1 MKKHFSL
8 LTIFI
13 TTVIFSSCLKDVGK
27 RSYKVYTPITAQT
40 ATLRSQVKSM
50 LPVNVTN
57 AGKLFIIGNYIFL
70 NEKNKGIHV
79 IDNTNPASPINKSFI
94 NIPGCYDM
102 AVIDN
107 TLYADCYT
115 DLLTLDIS
123 DVNNIVLKNYFDDIF
138 SDKRNINGY
147 VTNAGTVVVDWI
159 VKDTVIDIEIGEGQG
174 IWKNNSYIYNGTVA
188 SGGVFSTSTT
198 AGGNNSTTT
207 GIAGSMSRFALINNY
222 LYAVSNSTLHSIL
235 ISNPQ
240 QPVDVA
246 KQSIGWN
253 IETIYPFKDKLFIGS
268 QTGMMIYSLA
278 NAANPTYVSGF
289 SHARLC
295 DPVIA
300 DDNFA
305 YITLHASEDK
315 CSGTQNELDI
325 VDITNINTPTLITR
339 VNLSKPQGLSKSGN
353 TVFVCDGDAGIR
365 VIDVSNKNNPVI
377 KQTIP
382 LAASY
387 DIICNNGIAI
397 VSTQDGIHQY
407 DYSNINNVVKLSSF
421 NY

>member
-70 NEKNKGIHV
+70 NEKNKGVHV

-397 VSTQDGIHQY
+397 VSAQDGIHQY